1 MSESFL
7 ITEDLTISAMQIQVG
22 GEHYKN
28 MAIGPLEYALANDLG
43 ICEHAIIKYVS
54 RWRDKGGIEDLRKA
68 RHYIDLMIE
77 REIGGEQ

>member
-1 MSESFL
+1 MRENLL

-43 ICEHAIIKYVS
+43 PCEHGVIKYVS
-54 RWRDKGGIEDLRKA
+54 RYKNKGGVDDLRKA
-68 RHYIDLMIE
+68 RHLIDIMIE
-77 REIGGEQ
+77 RVTKDV

>member
-1 MSESFL
+1 MSESL
-7 ITEDLTISAMQIQVG
+7 HITKDLTTSAMQIQVG
-22 GEHYKN
+22 GDHYKLLK
-28 MAIGPLEYALANDLG
+28 IQPLEYALENDLG
-43 ICEHAIIKYVS
+43 ICEHAVIKYVS